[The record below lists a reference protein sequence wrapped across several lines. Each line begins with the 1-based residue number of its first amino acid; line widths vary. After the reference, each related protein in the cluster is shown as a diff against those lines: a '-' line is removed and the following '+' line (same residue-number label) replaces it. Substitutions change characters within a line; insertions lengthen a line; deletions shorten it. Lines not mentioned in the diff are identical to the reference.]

1 WLEELLQSHETALR
15 ELSSRQVKTN
25 RQLAEIINYLKP
37 SASQIPSPSP
47 APVPAPVQSVQPTF
61 SEVRPP
67 LPERFSGDLS
77 RCKGFLMQCSII
89 FNHSPQSFLQDG
101 SKIAYVLSLLSG
113 RALDWAQARFP
124 SPANYNCSFDEF
136 LKEFQQTFSQD
147 SDKSFNSRDDKD
159 TMKCEAMKDNISVS
173 CI

>member
-1 WLEELLQSHETALR
+1 MLLHSILISYSATSRAHDQFMRLVRFVLR
-15 ELSSRQVKTN
+15 SFSWK
-25 RQLAEIINYLKP
+25 I
-37 SASQIPSPSP
+37 
-47 APVPAPVQSVQPTF
+47 QPTF

-77 RCKGFLMQCSII
+77 RCKGFLLQCSII

-147 SDKSFNSRDDKD
+147 SDKSFNSREIQIDDYP
-159 TMKCEAMKDNISVS
+159 N
-173 CI
+173 